1 MRHNL
6 LQGQLQLRELEI
18 KICLLNDRFEGKTV
32 VLNGIDTL
40 ACTSS
45 LQFYLV
51 YGITSSSSL
60 IYQSVLTFEGLLCYM
75 YAILQ

>member
-6 LQGQLQLRELEI
+6 LQRQLQLRELEI

-40 ACTSS
+40 P
-45 LQFYLV
+45 
-51 YGITSSSSL
+51 
-60 IYQSVLTFEGLLCYM
+60 VLHLCSFT
-75 YAILQ
+75 LSTV